1 MKIKKNYVVQHND
14 FETDISSYLTVKAS
28 SKEFAIKAAEKA
40 TKDFTPGYLGEAM
53 EATEEEIAVLNKFG
67 ILCS

>member
-14 FETDISSYLTVKAS
+14 SETDISSYLAVEAN
-28 SKEFAIKAAEKA
+28 SKEEAIKAAEKA
-40 TKDFTPGYLGEAM
+40 IEDFTAGYLGAVM

-67 ILCS
+67 ILCD